1 MSAHESISP
10 EPGPHGDSGG
20 DAGGHG
26 RDDPNL
32 TAAAS
37 ALRLW
42 IAALSDDYD
51 ESVSQ
56 VSMSAIAE
64 LLGDAVET
72 SKDPGLRVLY
82 AKNLA
87 LTIDQALWEA
97 STGAPRPAVTDL
109 RNVADHVVGLVERV
123 LNGAAAAGTGPDGQ
137 PGSAAH
143 A

>member
-10 EPGPHGDSGG
+10 EPGSHGGG
-20 DAGGHG
+20 DAGCPG
-26 RDDPNL
+26 RDDRNL
-32 TAAAS
+32 TVAAS

-42 IAALSDDYD
+42 NAGLIDDYD
-51 ESVSQ
+51 ESTLQ
-56 VSMSAIAE
+56 VSMRAIAD
-64 LLGDAVET
+64 LLSDAIET

-87 LTIDQALWEA
+87 LTVEQALWEA

-109 RNVADHVVGLVERV
+109 RNVADHVVGLVEEV
-123 LNGAAAAGTGPDGQ
+123 LSGAAAAGTDPEGQ
-137 PGSAAH
+137 AGSAAH